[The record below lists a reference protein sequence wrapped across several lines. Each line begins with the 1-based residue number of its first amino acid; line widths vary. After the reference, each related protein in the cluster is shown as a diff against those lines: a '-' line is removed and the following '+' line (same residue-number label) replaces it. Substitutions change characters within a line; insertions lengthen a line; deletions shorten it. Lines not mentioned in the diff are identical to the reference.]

1 MNKSSLAC
9 LLAATLLA
17 GSAPA
22 WAVDIEILN
31 VDPPGTGLNDP
42 TPASPVGGNPGLT
55 VGEQR
60 QAAYQFAADLWGNV
74 LEGNASVRVIAS
86 FAPLSCSPTGGTLA
100 QAGPTFVF
108 SDFTGA
114 IPDTWYHVALA
125 KAITGE
131 DLSEGEPD
139 ILTRFNAN
147 LGQPGC
153 LDGSGWYYGF
163 DGNTPAGSFNFLDVV
178 MHEMS
183 HGLGF
188 SGFENVT
195 TGALFAGLPSIYA
208 TYSRD
213 GLTGLLVRDLSAGER
228 AAAFRND
235 GGLVWVGG
243 AVTTQSSLVLETGVP
258 VFQVLTPAA
267 IAGQYPYGLASFGAP
282 VTAENFSG
290 DVVVAESGELTP
302 TACAPLTNAA
312 AVAGNIALV
321 ERGVCAFTIKAI
333 NAQNAGATGVIVAN
347 NQPGGAIGLGG
358 ADPNVVVPVISVSQD
373 DGALFFANAADL
385 SVEVTI
391 DETRLRGTDPDGFV
405 QLYAPGAVAPGS
417 SVSHFDTR
425 LDPNA
430 LMEPFITDSLIAH
443 INLDLT
449 PALFEDIGWGINQG
463 NARIGNCDTGI
474 PVWTEG
480 GLIIGANIAATAEV
494 CRSVAAN
501 QGALVNCMVDYAK
514 VLQDAGLIDMQQSG
528 RVRACTARWR

>member
-9 LLAATLLA
+9 LLGATLLA

-22 WAVDIEILN
+22 WAVDVEILN

-42 TPASPVGGNPGLT
+42 TPAVPVGGNPGLT

-60 QAAYQFAADLWGNV
+60 QAAYQFAADLWGTV
-74 LEGNASVRVIAS
+74 LEGNATVRVNAS
-86 FAPLSCSPTGGTLA
+86 FAALPCAPTGGVLA
-100 QAGPTFVF
+100 SAGPTFVF
-108 SDFTGA
+108 SDFAGA
-114 IPDTWYHVALA
+114 IPDTWYHAALA

-131 DLSEGEPD
+131 DLTDGAPD
-139 ILTRFNAN
+139 IATTFNAN

-153 LDGSGWYYGF
+153 LEDGGWYYGF
-163 DGNTPAGSFNFLDVV
+163 DGNAPAGTFNFLNVV
-178 MHEMS
+178 MHEIA

-188 SGFENVT
+188 SGFESVT
-195 TGALFAGLPSIYA
+195 SGALFGGTPSIYA
-208 TYSRD
+208 TFSRD
-213 GLTGLLVRDLSAGER
+213 GLTGLLIRELTSAQR

-243 AVTTQSSLVLETGVP
+243 AVTTESALVLDTGVP

-267 IAGQYPYGLASFGAP
+267 IAGQYAYGLASFGTP

-290 DVVVAESGELTP
+290 DVVVAESGEPAP

-321 ERGVCAFTIKAI
+321 ERGVCAFTVKAL
-333 NAQNAGATGVIVAN
+333 NAQNAGATGVIIAN

-358 ADPNVVVPVISVSQD
+358 SDPSVVIPAISVSQA

-430 LMEPFITDSLIAH
+430 LMEPFITDSLIAQL
-443 INLDLT
+443 NLDLT
-449 PALFEDIGWGINQG
+449 PALFEDIGWGIDRG
-463 NARIGNCDTGI
+463 SARIGNCDTGI
-474 PVWTEG
+474 PVASEG
-480 GLIIGANIAATAEV
+480 GLIVGANIVATAEV
-494 CRSVAAN
+494 CRSVSGN

-514 VLQDAGLIDMQQSG
+514 ALKDAGLIDMQQSG
-528 RVRACTARWR
+528 KVRACTARWR